1 MVKLLQ
7 PDAKLSVLRRDEW
20 RVREQVLPV
29 VGYELFHCGTDFAGR
44 PLFPDWLEIGT
55 GHSLQRPTTIE
66 LTSFSAID
74 QLNLSIGGT
83 PRNIDQTASGETEFF
98 QRFR

>member
-1 MVKLLQ
+1 MGKLLQ

-55 GHSLQRPTTIE
+55 GHSLQRPKTIE

-74 QLNLSIGGT
+74 QLDLAIGRPFRNNHHQTYVEHWFFSASI
-83 PRNIDQTASGETEFF
+83 
-98 QRFR
+98 